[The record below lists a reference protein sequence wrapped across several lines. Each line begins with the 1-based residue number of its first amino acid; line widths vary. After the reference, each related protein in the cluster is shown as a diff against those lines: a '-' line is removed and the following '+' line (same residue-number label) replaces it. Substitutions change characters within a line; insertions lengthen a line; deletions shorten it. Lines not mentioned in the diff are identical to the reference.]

1 MKTSPTIIL
10 LLDIKISVAQLL
22 LFVCLSFYRAV
33 IKGPAP
39 PPPPATREKKISRV
53 AV

>member
-33 IKGPAP
+33 IKGP
-39 PPPPATREKKISRV
+39 PPPATREKKISRV